1 MAKSLLEIEEAAQ
14 KVADG
19 MEIVYTLNRT
29 MLPLEDFSAAE
40 VEEVLIRAARK
51 FFEAHN
57 GRNA

>member
-14 KVADG
+14 KVVDG

-29 MLPLEDFSAAE
+29 MLTLEGFSVTE

>member
-1 MAKSLLEIEEAAQ
+1 
-14 KVADG
+14 

-29 MLPLEDFSAAE
+29 MLPLEGFSVTE